1 MNTNTELIIALK
13 QKIKEF
19 NNESFNL
26 KADAINMKRDSKSW
40 AEELWQDAYKL
51 EIKSR
56 AYHEVIDIIESTY
69 LKQ

>member
-1 MNTNTELIIALK
+1 MTNTKLITTLK
-13 QKIKEF
+13 EKIKEF
-19 NNESFNL
+19 NNESFSL
-26 KADAINMKRDSKSW
+26 RASAKAKKRDNKSW
-40 AEELWQDAYKL
+40 AEELSQDAYKL